1 MPHPTTSPY
10 PDQAGPFP
18 LVKFLVTSG
27 VGSRR
32 IAADLIM
39 KKKVTVNGILIDN
52 LKFPINSGDRVV
64 IGRKEVN
71 FKKWTPY
78 YFALHKPAGY
88 LTTVQ
93 DDRGRNTVMDLVPPP
108 NRVPGLVPVGRL
120 DFNTSGLL
128 LLTNDGDLAYRLTH
142 PRFRVEKEY
151 LVTIDRG
158 LSLIDQRRLTSGI
171 SISGRLAYAVS
182 VKPIGSMNKPRHFN
196 RSPSRSAVG
205 ATLSYSVILTEG
217 QNREIRNMFQELGY
231 RISSLKRIRM
241 GPIRLRTQPPG
252 NLRTLT
258 KIEIKQLQSAGR

>member
-1 MPHPTTSPY
+1 MPYPTTLPY
-10 PDQAGPFP
+10 PDQDGPFP

-32 IAADLIM
+32 IAADLII
-39 KKKVTVNGILIDN
+39 KKKITVNGILIDN

-64 IGRKEVN
+64 IGGKEIN

-78 YFALHKPAGY
+78 YFALHKPVGY

-93 DDRGRNTVMDLVPPP
+93 DDRGRPTVMDLVPPP

-120 DFNTSGLL
+120 DFGTSGLL

-151 LVTIDRG
+151 VVTIDRG
-158 LSLIDQRRLTSGI
+158 LSLIDRRKLTSGI
-171 SISGRLAYAVS
+171 SILGRLAYAVS
-182 VKPIGSMNKPRHFN
+182 VKPIAGMNKPRHFN
-196 RSPSRSAVG
+196 SSAHRSAAG
-205 ATLSYSVILTEG
+205 ATMSYSVILTEG

-231 RISSLKRIRM
+231 RVLSLKRIRM
-241 GPIRLRTQPPG
+241 GPIRLRDQPPG
-252 NLRTLT
+252 NVRILT
-258 KIEIKQLQSAGR
+258 KTEIKQLQSAGR